1 MCLRS
6 LFKYYYVIVLHAKQS
21 FTFKTICQR
30 RLEHTWLHKPVDI
43 GYLKQ
48 ICNFKAV
55 WHFFCIFWVASPWW
69 PSDSHHHNIYLWEL
83 RLLMVQR
90 YRNDTSNPLASIVHW
105 YSTSSKNPVVFW
117 GIQSEVHSATD
128 QSMQTRNL
136 APFFSWTF
144 NKRVFRSELVP
155 QFLKL
160 ATGQWS

>member
-55 WHFFCIFWVASPWW
+55 WHFFGIFLSRIPLMTQRFPSSQHLSLGTPTSHGPKVQKRYIQPFGFYCPLVFHKFKKSGSFLRHSEWGPFSDRPKHANPKSCTIFLLNVQQAS
-69 PSDSHHHNIYLWEL
+69 
-83 RLLMVQR
+83 V
-90 YRNDTSNPLASIVHW
+90 
-105 YSTSSKNPVVFW
+105 
-117 GIQSEVHSATD
+117 
-128 QSMQTRNL
+128 
-136 APFFSWTF
+136 
-144 NKRVFRSELVP
+144 
-155 QFLKL
+155 
-160 ATGQWS
+160 